1 MNRNSMGSSQSNS
14 RRYEEQTLIPVTIRM
29 MLNATPSPTDSGNL
43 SLRDGR
49 EIHQVKFVGAVRGVD
64 EQSTNASFQ
73 IEDGT
78 GLMEVKQWVNTEDCR
93 AVTQMRME
101 ASVENIYVRIVGQM
115 KDYDGRKSVMAH
127 SVRRISTGNELT
139 HHMLEVVYSF
149 ERYKR
154 GGIGASKGAMPQSV
168 TPYGG
173 NMQSGGSY
181 GGGMGGGQAFTS
193 NNSMGGQ
200 MGMGGNMPN
209 GTDLVRRYIKTE
221 GDKSDI
227 GADVNM
233 CKKYFENQLSP
244 SDVDSA
250 LAHLASE
257 GHIYS
262 TVDETKF
269 KSAE

>member
-1 MNRNSMGSSQSNS
+1 
-14 RRYEEQTLIPVTIRM
+14 
-29 MLNATPSPTDSGNL
+29 
-43 SLRDGR
+43 
-49 EIHQVKFVGAVRGVD
+49 
-64 EQSTNASFQ
+64 
-73 IEDGT
+73 
-78 GLMEVKQWVNTEDCR
+78 
-93 AVTQMRME
+93 MRME
-101 ASVENIYVRIVGQM
+101 ASVENIYVKVVGQM

-127 SVRRISTGNELT
+127 TVRRISTGNELT

-154 GGIGASKGAMPQSV
+154 GGFGVNKGAMPQSV

-181 GGGMGGGQAFTS
+181 GGGAMNSGMGGEQTFTS

-200 MGMGGNMPN
+200 MEMGGNMPN
-209 GTDLVRRYIKTE
+209 

-227 GADVNM
+227 GADVRM
-233 CKKYFENQLSP
+233 CKEYFKNQLSP
-244 SDVDSA
+244 RDVDDA